1 MTIRERLEE
10 IEQQTLS
17 PHAALS
23 ADSVGREVAEA
34 ACLVRTAYQRD
45 RDRVIHLCRAFRRL
59 AYKTQ
64 VFISPTEDHLHTR
77 LSHTL
82 EVSQVAR
89 TIAKALRLNEDLT
102 EAIAL
107 GHDVGHT
114 PFGHSGEAALDEAY
128 RGYEPEGSFKHQ
140 EHSLRVVDCI
150 ERDAAGLNL
159 TWETRQ
165 GIVQHS
171 KGQANLA
178 QVLDAGVLAG
188 GSQNTLEG
196 LVVSVADRIA
206 YVNHDLDDCLR
217 VGLLQPDDLPAGL
230 VGRLG
235 EDHST
240 RVGTMVEDIIAHSID
255 LPRLAMSTAVVEAA
269 DELKTFL
276 FESVYEREELVEDRE
291 KVRGI
296 IGNLFTLYMDND
308 DALMEACGRVP
319 CDGSARSRLVCDYIA
334 GMTDRFAAN
343 QYVKHFLPSSFPT

>member
-10 IEQQTLS
+10 IERETLS
-17 PHAALS
+17 AHAALS
-23 ADSVGREVAEA
+23 AASAGRAVAETP
-34 ACLVRTAYQRD
+34 CPVRTAYQRD
-45 RDRVIHLCRAFRRL
+45 RDRIIHLCRAFRRL
-59 AYKTQ
+59 AHKTQ
-64 VFISPTEDHLHTR
+64 VFISPREDHLRTR

-82 EVSQVAR
+82 EVSQIAR

-128 RGYEPEGSFKHQ
+128 RRYDPEGSFKHQ
-140 EHSLRVVDCI
+140 EHSLRVVDEI
-150 ERDAAGLNL
+150 EQEGTGLNL

-171 KGQANLA
+171 KGQADLA
-178 QVLDAGVLAG
+178 DVLAAG
-188 GSQNTLEG
+188 PESTLEA
-196 LVVSVADRIA
+196 LAVSVSDRIA

-217 VGLLQPDDLPAGL
+217 AGLLEPDDLPAGL
-230 VGRLG
+230 MNRLGWHHSARVGR
-235 EDHST
+235 
-240 RVGTMVEDIIAHSID
+240 MVEDLITHSVD
-255 LPRLAMSTAVVEAA
+255 APRLAMSDAVVEAA

-276 FESVYEREELVEDRE
+276 FESVYERVELVADRE

-296 IGNLFTLYMDND
+296 VGGLFGVYMDND
-308 DALMEACGRVP
+308 VALFEACDHVPDNRKGR
-319 CDGSARSRLVCDYIA
+319 ARLVCDYIA

-343 QYVKHFLPSSFPT
+343 GYINHFLPSGFPT